1 MLLNRFPEV
10 LNLVVIFLKYHKLS
24 VSDTEVGSFI
34 LGITGEIGGG
44 TVGMWAYSIALG
56 PQTLGAGILLC
67 GLIVGGAMGYA
78 GGEAGGALGE
88 AAGDEIYKAFEQ
100 WVRD

>member
-44 TVGMWAYSIALG
+44 TVGM
-56 PQTLGAGILLC
+56 
-67 GLIVGGAMGYA
+67 
-78 GGEAGGALGE
+78 
-88 AAGDEIYKAFEQ
+88 
-100 WVRD
+100 